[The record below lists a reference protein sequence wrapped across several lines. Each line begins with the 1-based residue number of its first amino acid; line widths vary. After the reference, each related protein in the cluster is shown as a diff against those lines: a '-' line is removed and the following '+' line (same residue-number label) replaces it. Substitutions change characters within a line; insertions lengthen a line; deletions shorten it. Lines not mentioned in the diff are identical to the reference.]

1 MEKLNFSIDINA
13 PREKVWKTLWE
24 DSSYRKWT
32 SVFMEG
38 SCVETESWKEGSKV
52 LFLDGKGSGMV
63 SKVAVNKPNEYMSF
77 EHLGEVKDGV
87 EDTSSEKVKIWAG
100 SKENYT
106 LKDAGGKTEL
116 TVDMDI
122 TEDFK
127 EFFINVWPKAME
139 QIKVLSEN

>member
-13 PREKVWKTLWE
+13 PREKVWKVLWD
-24 DSSYRKWT
+24 DSTYRKWT

-38 SCVETESWKEGSKV
+38 SCVETDNWKEGSKV

-122 TEDFK
+122 AEDYK
-127 EFFINVWPKAME
+127 EMFQNMWPKAME